1 MDTNSG
7 YKDRALSS
15 LSGNWA
21 KAVVA
26 LLIFLVIIYS
36 ADIVLTMTLGA
47 DSAATMS
54 LSYLWMFLCV
64 PLTWGIYIFYL
75 DIARGNELSYSKLFD
90 GYKDFLRIFTAYL
103 LTYLCMFIGILLLF
117 VPGII
122 VALMLS
128 QTSFILKDQPELS
141 AIEAIKQSADMMKG
155 HKMDFFLLWL
165 SFIGWM
171 LLSLLSV
178 GLGFLLLMPYM
189 QTTFAHFYE
198 DLKEEYALSA

>member
-1 MDTNSG
+1 MDDGVMNA
-7 YKDRALSS
+7 Y
-15 LSGNWA
+15 
-21 KAVVA
+21 VHY
-26 LLIFLVIIYS
+26 LLVRPEYQGIKIGRELVGR
-36 ADIVLTMTLGA
+36 VK
-47 DSAATMS
+47 
-54 LSYLWMFLCV
+54 
-64 PLTWGIYIFYL
+64 
-75 DIARGNELSYSKLFD
+75 EK
-90 GYKDFLRIFTAYL
+90 YKDFLRIFTAYL

-155 HKMDFFLLWL
+155 HKMDLFLLWL

-171 LLSLLSV
+171 LLSLLCV